1 MAYRDPRGGT
11 QPRIWLKN
19 QRPSYPIGAK
29 GYEGSGGNHSYS
41 FENDGMNYVVYMSII
56 GNTED
61 DAFIVVAE
69 TRTYDSKP
77 AQIISPFSKNI
88 IGNQCKYR
96 PIDNKWLLIISG
108 FDNCESAQ
116 EAKKEISFESVLLH
130 SNNYENLNP
139 RWYII

>member
-77 AQIISPFSKNI
+77 AQIIYPFVWQCNSILPWLFETSIYCYFHRQLISKTN
-88 IGNQCKYR
+88 
-96 PIDNKWLLIISG
+96 
-108 FDNCESAQ
+108 
-116 EAKKEISFESVLLH
+116 
-130 SNNYENLNP
+130 SNF
-139 RWYII
+139 I